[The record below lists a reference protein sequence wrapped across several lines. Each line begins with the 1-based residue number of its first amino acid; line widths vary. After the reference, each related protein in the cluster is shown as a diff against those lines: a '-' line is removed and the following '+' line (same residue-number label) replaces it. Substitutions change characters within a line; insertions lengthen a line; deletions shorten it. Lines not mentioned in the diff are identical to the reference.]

1 MRLFRGKPRRGR
13 HLWPRRRGCSYL
25 VTVTGD
31 FDPGLLPP
39 GLLEGY
45 LRSVQ
50 GQVDLLSGLADRL
63 QTRGDDTDALNDL
76 RREAHKVR
84 GSAGSYGFPEA
95 TRLSGELEELAKTWL
110 AGQGAP
116 PAERAAPAHALV
128 DRLRAAFGRSAL
140 AQALPDVFIIEDD
153 SALIELFEYGLASR
167 GYRSQV
173 LRNGREALEALRAL
187 PVGDAHPLLLL
198 DVDLPALDGY
208 SLFQALQ
215 RERPGVFR
223 VVFLTVHGGEDEQ
236 LRALE
241 AGATDYLV
249 KPVSLRVVLEKIRR
263 WIGR

>member
-1 MRLFRGKPRRGR
+1 M
-13 HLWPRRRGCSYL
+13 
-25 VTVTGD
+25 TGD

-50 GQVDLLSGLADRL
+50 GQIDLLSGLADRL
-63 QTRGDDTDALNDL
+63 AARGDDPEALTEY

-95 TRLSGELEELAKTWL
+95 TRIAAEMEETSKTWL
-110 AGQGAP
+110 RAGGAVAP
-116 PAERAAPAHALV
+116 ERGAVARAQI
-128 DRLRAAFGRSAL
+128 DRLRAAFGPYAV
-140 AQALPDVFIIEDD
+140 ADQLPDVFIIEDD
-153 SALIELFEYGLASR
+153 TALIELFEYGLASR
-167 GYRSQV
+167 GYRSRV
-173 LRNGREALEALRAL
+173 LRNGRDALEALRTL

-198 DVDLPALDGY
+198 DVDLPGLDGY
-208 SLFQALQ
+208 SLFQMLQ
-215 RERPGVFR
+215 RERPDTFR

-249 KPVSLRVVLEKIRR
+249 KPVSLRVALEKIRR
-263 WIGR
+263 WVGR